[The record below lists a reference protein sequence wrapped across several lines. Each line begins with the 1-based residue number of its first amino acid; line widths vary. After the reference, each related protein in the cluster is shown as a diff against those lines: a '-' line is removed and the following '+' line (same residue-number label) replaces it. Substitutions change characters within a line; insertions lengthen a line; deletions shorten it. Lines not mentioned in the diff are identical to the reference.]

1 MKIRFTV
8 NGTHGEFDAFPV
20 VVANQLPTDLAEQAA
35 AIFFRNHTSVPSV
48 VDVHLLDVDGV
59 DLGHF
64 QVRGRMRPVFTAK
77 ALATKN

>member
-8 NGTHGEFDAFPV
+8 NGTPGEFDGFPAV
-20 VVANQLPTDLAEQAA
+20 IVNQLPTALAEQAA
-35 AIFFRNHTSVPSV
+35 AIFFRNHKSVPSV

-77 ALATKN
+77 SLTAKK